1 MRVQMDM
8 LRTDLAKAK
17 SDLAESQADNR
28 SLIAD
33 LEEQDVG
40 LDLAQTALTLA
51 AEQRDGIRAEAQRAA
66 VTASEQHAAAMS
78 VEVERALA
86 AEQRADTLASELDH
100 LKEAADA
107 HAAMSSAS
115 EQHRHHHQQQDTDNT
130 FARRALEEER
140 DRAHAVLAKTK
151 GELDAL
157 RIQVL
162 EAEESS
168 SSREAE
174 LAGRV
179 RELESLLAEFKQ
191 SHAHAD
197 DVLAAAADRA
207 RLAEEAQLSAQRRC
221 AEQETALSNL
231 QAVLEQMQLQS
242 SGATQALR
250 KHRSYVSVVRSW
262 SESSLL
268 WKRN

>member
-1 MRVQMDM
+1 
-8 LRTDLAKAK
+8 
-17 SDLAESQADNR
+17 
-28 SLIAD
+28 
-33 LEEQDVG
+33 
-40 LDLAQTALTLA
+40 
-51 AEQRDGIRAEAQRAA
+51 
-66 VTASEQHAAAMS
+66 
-78 VEVERALA
+78 
-86 AEQRADTLASELDH
+86 
-100 LKEAADA
+100 
-107 HAAMSSAS
+107 MSSAS

-207 RLAEEAQLSAQRRC
+207 RLAEEAQLSAATLRGAGDC
-221 AEQETALSNL
+221 AGSL
-231 QAVLEQMQLQS
+231 QAVLEQMQLQAR
-242 SGATQALR
+242 GQL
-250 KHRSYVSVVRSW
+250 KH
-262 SESSLL
+262 
-268 WKRN
+268 